1 MALVARVAGV
11 DPPRRR
17 LPHAVAW
24 LAGRG
29 GDLVEVAGREI
40 TVNSISVGYAFTD
53 RYRFRSDKA
62 VRELGYVVRPIEPAI
77 RDAITW
83 FRTRGVV

>member
-1 MALVARVAGV
+1 
-11 DPPRRR
+11 
-17 LPHAVAW
+17 
-24 LAGRG
+24 
-29 GDLVEVAGREI
+29 
-40 TVNSISVGYAFTD
+40 VNSISVGYAFTD